1 MITKT
6 RILIGTAAAAILVL
20 GNSAMATTSF
30 TTVNAPPSG
39 EKNHKQI
46 LGQIYGGSFWG
57 TGNGRDYSN
66 GNISA
71 MRLADRGAPT
81 PTNLTSGVAAGD
93 SFWTATSGVQLV
105 AKAKYAAD
113 NSIFGWIDDS
123 EGSGGTFQSIFN
135 TSNLNAPASIVANG
149 NFRWALKDLSVNR
162 TYTSDPSTNEGA
174 GQWCNQFFD
183 QLVTYKITRCDNN
196 GTVCEYVLFW
206 EDRIKG
212 LSADYDYNDAVIVVE
227 ACAIP
232 SPAAGG
238 LAALGGLM
246 ALRRRRR

>member
-1 MITKT
+1 MHTKT
-6 RILIGTAAAAILVL
+6 RILTGIATL
-20 GNSAMATTSF
+20 GLLALGQSAMATTSF

-39 EKNHKQI
+39 EKNHRQI
-46 LGQIYGGSFWG
+46 LSQIYGGSFWAAS
-57 TGNGRDYSN
+57 NGRDYSN
-66 GNISA
+66 GNITA

-105 AKAKYAAD
+105 AKAKFAAD

-123 EGSGGTFQSIFN
+123 QGSGGAFQSIFN
-135 TSNLNAPASIVANG
+135 TSSLNTPATIIANG

-162 TYTSDPSTNEGA
+162 TYTSNPSDNEGS
-174 GQWCNQFFD
+174 GSWCGQFFD

-196 GTVCEYVLFW
+196 GSVCEYVLFW

-212 LSADYDYNDAVIVVE
+212 LNADYDYNDAVIVVE